1 MLVLAQA
8 VDPIS
13 GGAGWVGA
21 GLLGLV
27 LGWFLLVRL
36 PANDKMLREIVKEK
50 DDDFRAEAKEMRESF
65 ARSLDRV
72 CSEFAKEM
80 EYERIASTK
89 QFERIAVSLDALAQ
103 RQRQQP

>member
-27 LGWFLLVRL
+27 LGWFLLVRI
-36 PANDKMLREIVKEK
+36 PATDKMVREILKER
-50 DDDFRAEAKEMRESF
+50 DDEARELRESF
-65 ARSLDRV
+65 SRSLDRV
-72 CSEFAKEM
+72 CSEFAREM
-80 EYERIASTK
+80 ERERLASGK
-89 QFERIAVSLDALAQ
+89 QFERIALSLDAMAQ
-103 RQRQQP
+103 RQRQP